1 MSSNVTSGGRRP
13 PRSGPSGP
21 PPARHRPGGA
31 PPRHGPPPPPAAP
44 PPPPPRGGGRAPP
57 PPPLGRLGPLPWIG
71 PAVLLIVVVVLWPV
85 YEMVRTSFLK
95 ISVSGFVRGWAGL
108 DKYRQ
113 LFDEPD
119 LGSVITATVVWT
131 VGVVALTMV
140 LSLGLAQL
148 FNQRFP
154 GRRLT
159 RWALIAPWAAS
170 VLMTAIGFKWMLDRT
185 AGVLNTLMTD
195 LGIVDSPKDWL
206 GDPSTAWPWMMFVA
220 VFVSLPFTT
229 YTLLA
234 GLQTV
239 PGEVYEAARVDGAG
253 VWQTYRRITLPLLR
267 PAFLVGVVIN
277 LINVFNSFPVIWGM
291 TRGGPDSDTATTTV
305 FMYQLKSSDI
315 GESAAMSVV
324 NFALVVVM
332 VAAFLKVSRW
342 NQEEA

>member
-1 MSSNVTSGGRRP
+1 MSSNVTSGGPRP
-13 PRSGPSGP
+13 PRTGRSGARRSG
-21 PPARHRPGGA
+21 
-31 PPRHGPPPPPAAP
+31 
-44 PPPPPRGGGRAPP
+44 
-57 PPPLGRLGPLPWIG
+57 LGRLGPLPWIG

-113 LFDEPD
+113 LFDEPG
-119 LGSVITATVVWT
+119 LGSVVTATVVWT

-140 LSLGLAQL
+140 ISLALAQL

-185 AGVLNTLMTD
+185 AGVLNTVMTD
-195 LGIVDSPKDWL
+195 LGVIDSPKDWL

-239 PGEVYEAARVDGAG
+239 PDEVYEAARVDGAG
-253 VWQTYRRITLPLLR
+253 VWQTYVRITLPLLR

-305 FMYQLKSSDI
+305 FMYQLKNSDI

>member
-1 MSSNVTSGGRRP
+1 MSTNTATTGGRRP
-13 PRSGPSGP
+13 VRGTRTGRRSG
-21 PPARHRPGGA
+21 
-31 PPRHGPPPPPAAP
+31 
-44 PPPPPRGGGRAPP
+44 
-57 PPPLGRLGPLPWIG
+57 LGRLGPLPWIG
-71 PAVLLIVVVVLWPV
+71 PAVLLIVLVVLWPV

-95 ISVSGFVRGWAGL
+95 ISVSGFVRGSAGF
-108 DKYRQ
+108 DKYKQ
-113 LFDEPD
+113 LFEEPG

-131 VGVVALTMV
+131 LGVVLLTMV
-140 LSLGLAQL
+140 LSLALAQL
-148 FNQRFP
+148 FNQQFP

-170 VLMTAIGFKWMLDRT
+170 VLMTAIGFKWMLNQT
-185 AGVLNTLMTD
+185 AGVLNTVMTD
-195 LGIVDSPKDWL
+195 LGLIEGPKDWL
-206 GDPSTAWPWMMFVA
+206 GDPATAWPWMMFVA

-253 VWQTYRRITLPLLR
+253 TWQTYRRITLPLLR

-324 NFALVVVM
+324 NFALVVAM
-332 VAAFLKVSRW
+332 VAVFLKVSRW
-342 NQEEA
+342 NEEDA

>member
-13 PRSGPSGP
+13 PRPGRSRGYRSG
-21 PPARHRPGGA
+21 
-31 PPRHGPPPPPAAP
+31 
-44 PPPPPRGGGRAPP
+44 
-57 PPPLGRLGPLPWIG
+57 LGRLGPLPWIG

-85 YEMVRTSFLK
+85 YEMVRTSFLR

-140 LSLGLAQL
+140 ISLGLAQL
-148 FNQRFP
+148 FDERFP

-185 AGVLNTLMTD
+185 AGVLNTVMTD

-291 TRGGPDSDTATTTV
+291 TRGGPDSDTATITV

>member
-13 PRSGPSGP
+13 PR
-21 PPARHRPGGA
+21 PARS
-31 PPRHGPPPPPAAP
+31 
-44 PPPPPRGGGRAPP
+44 RGYRSG
-57 PPPLGRLGPLPWIG
+57 LGRLGPLPWIG

-85 YEMVRTSFLK
+85 YEMVRTSFLR

-140 LSLGLAQL
+140 ISLGLAQL
-148 FNQRFP
+148 FDQRFP

-185 AGVLNTLMTD
+185 AGVLNTVMAD

-267 PAFLVGVVIN
+267 PAFLIGVVIN